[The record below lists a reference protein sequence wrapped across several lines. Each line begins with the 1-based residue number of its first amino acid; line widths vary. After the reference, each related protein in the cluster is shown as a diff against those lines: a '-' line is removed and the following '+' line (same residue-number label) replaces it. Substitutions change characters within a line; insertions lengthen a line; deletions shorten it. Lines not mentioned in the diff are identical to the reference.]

1 MRHAAPA
8 AILDRAPSADAPARR
23 RGRRLTRRIARL
35 WPWAVIAPFLV
46 FALFPVYWIV
56 LVAFRPRGDIFQFP
70 AALLPTN
77 LTTDNIRTVWF
88 GTSTNEPVIGFLGT
102 SLVVSISATAL
113 TLVFGVACAYAIGRF
128 RIGGRG
134 LSMWILSQRFL
145 PPIALVVPLY
155 MMFRELGLLDTYT
168 GLILLYTVFTLP
180 IVVWLL
186 LGYVE
191 AAPRELEEAAY
202 VDGAGY
208 WTTFLRIAL
217 PILAPG
223 LSVAAVFAFIFVWN
237 EYVLA
242 YQLAGDRVAT
252 ITVYLPRLRSA
263 IAELY
268 GEIAAA
274 SLLSVIPAIL
284 LAGVMQ
290 RFLVRGLAFGGLK

>member
-1 MRHAAPA
+1 MTAIDQAPA
-8 AILDRAPSADAPARR
+8 IERPRPSRFRRALRN
-23 RGRRLTRRIARL
+23 RIMKT
-35 WPWAVIAPFLV
+35 WPWAVIAAFLV

-56 LVAFRPRGDIFQFP
+56 LIAFRPRDDIFQYP
-70 AALLPTN
+70 AALMPTN
-77 LTTDNIRTVWF
+77 LSLDNIRYVWF
-88 GTSTNEPVIGFLGT
+88 GSETNDPVIGFLGT
-102 SLVVSISATAL
+102 SLVISVTASIIAL
-113 TLVFGVACAYAIGRF
+113 AFGIACAYALGRF
-128 RIGGRG
+128 RIGGKF

-155 MMFRELGLLDTYT
+155 LMFRQLGLLDTYS
-168 GLILLYTVFTLP
+168 GLIMLYATFTIP
-180 IVVWLL
+180 IVVWLM

-191 AAPRELEEAAY
+191 SAPRELEEAAY

-208 WTTFLRIAL
+208 WTAFRRIAL
-217 PILAPG
+217 PVLKPG
-223 LSVAAVFAFIFVWN
+223 ISVAAVFTFIFIWN

-242 YQLAGDRVAT
+242 YQLAGDDVAT

-274 SLLSVIPAIL
+274 SLLSVLPAIL
-284 LAGVMQ
+284 FAGIMQ

>member
-1 MRHAAPA
+1 MTIVAQSAGHAQPGNSRSR
-8 AILDRAPSADAPARR
+8 RAFRNR
-23 RGRRLTRRIARL
+23 FRGAL
-35 WPWAVIAPFLV
+35 PWAIIGCFLI
-46 FALFPVYWIV
+46 FALFPVYWII
-56 LVAFRPRGDIFQFP
+56 LIAFRSRGDIFQSP

-77 LTTDNIRTVWF
+77 LSLDNIRYVWF
-88 GTSTNEPVIGFLGT
+88 GSETNQPVIGFLGT
-102 SLVVSISATAL
+102 SLVISVTASIIAL
-113 TLVFGVACAYAIGRF
+113 AFGVTCAYALGRF
-128 RIGGRG
+128 RIGGKF

-145 PPIALVVPLY
+145 PPIAMVVPLY
-155 MMFRELGLLDTYT
+155 LMFRQLGLLDTYT
-168 GLILLYTVFTLP
+168 GLILLYSTFTIP
-180 IVVWLL
+180 IVVWLM

-208 WTTFLRIAL
+208 WTAFYRIAL
-217 PILAPG
+217 PVLKPG
-223 LSVAAVFAFIFVWN
+223 LSVAAVFTFIFIWN

-242 YQLAGDRVAT
+242 YQLAGDKVAT

-274 SLLSVIPAIL
+274 SLLSVLPAIL
-284 LAGVMQ
+284 FAGLMQ

>member
-1 MRHAAPA
+1 MTVAHHATGKPKA
-8 AILDRAPSADAPARR
+8 SSK
-23 RGRRLTRRIARL
+23 TRRAFRKRMRTVV
-35 WPWAVIAPFLV
+35 PWAVISAFLA

-56 LVAFRPRGDIFQFP
+56 LIAFRPRDDIFQYP
-70 AALLPTN
+70 AALMPTN
-77 LTTDNIRTVWF
+77 LSLDNIRYVWF
-88 GTSTNEPVIGFLGT
+88 GTETNDPVIGFLGT
-102 SLVVSISATAL
+102 SLVISVTASVIAL
-113 TLVFGVACAYAIGRF
+113 AFGVCCAYALGRF
-128 RIGGRG
+128 RIGGSF

-155 MMFRELGLLDTYT
+155 LMFRELGLLDTYT
-168 GLILLYTVFTLP
+168 GLIILYATFTIP
-180 IVVWLL
+180 IVVWLM

-191 AAPRELEEAAY
+191 SAPRELEEAAY

-208 WTTFLRIAL
+208 WTAFVKVAL
-217 PILAPG
+217 PVLKPG
-223 LSVAAVFAFIFVWN
+223 LSVAAVFTFIFIWN

-242 YQLAGDRVAT
+242 YQLAGDDVAT

-274 SLLSVIPAIL
+274 SLLSVLPAIL
-284 LAGVMQ
+284 FAGVMQ

>member
-1 MRHAAPA
+1 MKSRHPMRK
-8 AILDRAPSADAPARR
+8 LRR
-23 RGRRLTRRIARL
+23 V
-35 WPWAVIAPFLV
+35 WPWAVIGLYLL
-46 FALFPVYWIV
+46 FALFPVYWII
-56 LVAFRPRGDIFQFP
+56 LVAFRPRDDIFQYP

-77 LTTDNIRTVWF
+77 LTLDNIRYVWF
-88 GTSTNEPVIGFLGT
+88 GSTTNDPVLGFLGT
-102 SLVVSISATAL
+102 SFIIASVSTLLAL
-113 TLVFGVACAYAIGRF
+113 AIGVCCAYALGRF
-128 RIGGRG
+128 RVGGNL

-155 MMFRELGLLDTYT
+155 LMFRQLGLLDTYT
-168 GLILLYTVFTLP
+168 GMIMLYTAFSIP
-180 IVVWLL
+180 IVVWLM

-191 AAPRELEEAAY
+191 SAPRELEEAAY

-208 WTTFLRIAL
+208 WQAFRRIAL
-217 PILAPG
+217 PVLLPG
-223 LSVAAVFAFIFVWN
+223 LSVAAVFTFIFAWN

-242 YQLAGDRVAT
+242 YQLAGDDVAT

-274 SLLSVIPAIL
+274 SLLSVLPAIL
-284 LAGVMQ
+284 FASVMQ